1 MGLASDLE
9 GSGKWKVITDL
20 QDVEDGKGGM
30 DFKIA
35 GTYDGI
41 TAVQMDTKTQG
52 LTWDI
57 VEQTFVQSVIA
68 RREILESMK
77 AVIAEPRA
85 ELSEYAPRIVTIQI
99 DPEKIG
105 DIIGPGGKTIKKLTA
120 ETGVTID
127 IEQDGRVLLTSN
139 DADAMAEA
147 VRQIEMITK
156 TVEAGEIY
164 DGEVVRIEDFGAFV
178 SLTPNKDGLVHVSEI
193 SWGRTDKP
201 SDVLK
206 LGDKVQVKVKEIDN
220 LGRVNLTMKEL
231 TEKPE
236 GYVPPPP
243 RPPRT
248 GGDRNGGSRGP
259 RKPYGGR

>member
-1 MGLASDLE
+1 
-9 GSGKWKVITDL
+9 
-20 QDVEDGKGGM
+20 
-30 DFKIA
+30 
-35 GTYDGI
+35 
-41 TAVQMDTKTQG
+41 
-52 LTWDI
+52 
-57 VEQTFVQSVIA
+57 
-68 RREILESMK
+68 MK

-178 SLTPNKDGLVHVSEI
+178 SLTPNKDRLDHVSEI
-193 SWGRTDKP
+193 SWGR
-201 SDVLK
+201 LK